1 MKRNTDP
8 TLPWQWKK
16 PLLLGAGLRGE
27 RGLLPRIP
35 GTLSSN
41 EQFVSH
47 PLNHCSDLKCY
58 PVESLGRKSVAEAEL
73 MFGVIVILT
82 HALGVFQTVLEGTIE
97 REYVRAESVKKI
109 THLIECLLLDPN
121 TVFPQCLPPSPS
133 PDGNEGF
140 KNKILSSNC
149 SLPEDVCWT
158 IFSSLSQTFGIL
170 QAGREKPPGTTFLKG
185 PLSLPCSPELL
196 QLPPLDAAHLWAVEK
211 EYWPSAF
218 KSCQKS
224 WSLPTTATEHL

>member
-1 MKRNTDP
+1 M
-8 TLPWQWKK
+8 LPSGK
-16 PLLLGAGLRGE
+16 PWEEKCSRSRVDVRSHCDLNSC
-27 RGLLPRIP
+27 PRSFSD
-35 GTLSSN
+35 SSWGYN
-41 EQFVSH
+41 REGIRESR
-47 PLNHCSDLKCY
+47 KC
-58 PVESLGRKSVAEAEL
+58 
-73 MFGVIVILT
+73 
-82 HALGVFQTVLEGTIE
+82 
-97 REYVRAESVKKI
+97 KKI